1 MMTIDVTFLNHVSQW
16 SCTLQLEVIANL
28 SVFRKKYMYL

>member
-16 SCTLQLEVIANL
+16 SCTLQLEVIANYKR
-28 SVFRKKYMYL
+28 V